1 MIAHHWWLLGDIDQT
16 QLCQNSP
23 ASAMYFFTYQLEFQS
38 FVFAASFNF
47 WVNPAWLSQHP
58 DRCARS
64 APISSITGKTC
75 PYPRDRNASCVN
87 RNYTSTCRGSPT
99 ISCINA
105 KTPRLIK
112 RGWASVYINF
122 QYMKI
127 IRKAPPKKIWGK
139 KSQACGPT
147 SPPNRF
153 GTIV

>member
-1 MIAHHWWLLGDIDQT
+1 MWWPITDGCLEKWIKSNCAKIALLCIF
-16 QLCQNSP
+16 SRII
-23 ASAMYFFTYQLEFQS
+23 LEFQS

-58 DRCARS
+58 DRNARS

-112 RGWASVYINF
+112 RGWACVLRMHELSIYQDHKKKNGGESPKLVY
-122 QYMKI
+122 
-127 IRKAPPKKIWGK
+127 P
-139 KSQACGPT
+139 QAHLIDLGQ
-147 SPPNRF
+147 
-153 GTIV
+153 